1 MEEAEAKLRV
11 TERIK
16 RDSNT
21 RATAEEIHNLE
32 QENTKLKKYVM
43 LLKRQNSKKAE
54 EYNTELSSL
63 MKSLSVAQNHGV
75 ELEGTNHLLREQ
87 VENTFGKVN
96 VHEILYRVRRV
107 L

>member
-21 RATAEEIHNLE
+21 RATADEIHNLE
-32 QENTKLKKYVM
+32 QENAKLKKYVM

-54 EYNTELSSL
+54 EYKSELTEL
-63 MKSLSVAQNHGV
+63 MKNLSVSQNRGV

-96 VHEILYRVRRV
+96 NTK
-107 L
+107 

>member
-1 MEEAEAKLRV
+1 MRV

-54 EYNTELSSL
+54 EYNNELSEL
-63 MKSLSVAQNHGV
+63 MKNLSVAQNRGT
-75 ELEGTNHLLREQ
+75 ELEGTNNLLREQ

-96 VHEILYRVRRV
+96 SHEKTILSVF
-107 L
+107 

>member
-21 RATAEEIHNLE
+21 RATAEEIHILE
-32 QENTKLKKYVM
+32 QDNTKLKKYVM

-54 EYNTELSSL
+54 EYNNELTSL
-63 MKSLSVAQNHGV
+63 IKSLSVAQNHGV